1 MGAELRAHV
10 QHPRLAGGGQ
20 RRSGRG
26 GERLDSH
33 SGADSIKGGGR
44 HALDESLQES
54 AGGHRHAEPI
64 CETTAL
70 VTQITIGS
78 TIEQPR
84 AVEPKATSTLK
95 SAKLST
101 YGRLPRPGS
110 PPCTMPI
117 QGALLRHDVH
127 IPSTVYLVI
136 AFRNSHTGTSSP
148 FAASSYSRR
157 QQENVSTYL
166 LTTAG
171 RHAPWRPGLTAQ
183 PLRHRL
189 APCQSRI
196 AGQVAPGSTSSRD
209 PIRPFKLTSIPLLQ
223 TEQHG
228 PLRVGHLRRPSF
240 VGQLTMPLGAADA
253 RRLQPT
259 GDHRGHICLSA
270 MLCVRGRACYRARLL
285 AGFGADLGR

>member
-10 QHPRLAGGGQ
+10 HHPRLAGGGQ

-127 IPSTVYLVI
+127 IPSTVISGDRVPQLAHWYVF
-136 AFRNSHTGTSSP
+136 AFRGFLLLKAPAGERLNLLADDSGTPCAVAAWANSAATSS
-148 FAASSYSRR
+148 S
-157 QQENVSTYL
+157 
-166 LTTAG
+166 
-171 RHAPWRPGLTAQ
+171 
-183 PLRHRL
+183 
-189 APCQSRI
+189 
-196 AGQVAPGSTSSRD
+196 
-209 PIRPFKLTSIPLLQ
+209 
-223 TEQHG
+223 
-228 PLRVGHLRRPSF
+228 
-240 VGQLTMPLGAADA
+240 
-253 RRLQPT
+253 
-259 GDHRGHICLSA
+259 LSA
-270 MLCVRGRACYRARLL
+270 VSVPDSRASCAWVHFQPRPDPP
-285 AGFGADLGR
+285 F